1 MNVKKVRVT
10 RMNETNALALEEARG
25 TEEENCNE
33 GYEQEKPRTGDLT
46 MDLSLM
52 GCDDASVYGAEKDA
66 LRDGEDAVRGAEG
79 EGLPEELPE
88 GVSGG
93 LSGAL
98 HDGELSDDGEGCD
111 AGFLERLTSDDP
123 ETFASALLSMPRDV
137 RMNEDERRRMAHAEI
152 RAFQRLYPEVEY
164 ETLPQSVRAS
174 ALPLVAA
181 YAIYERTEAYGK
193 RMAEREN
200 RRNAERSAGRLSASG
215 EVLYTPEEVRGMSQ
229 SEVRAHYDAILRS
242 MRLWK

>member
-66 LRDGEDAVRGAEG
+66 LRDG
-79 EGLPEELPE
+79 

-98 HDGELSDDGEGCD
+98 HDGEMPDDGEGCD
-111 AGFLERLTSDDP
+111 AGFLDRLTSDDP